1 MDSEITIVMES
12 NSENE
17 SFARIAVAAF
27 IAPLNPTIGELNDI
41 KTAVSEAVTNS
52 IIHGYEDNN
61 GKIYLT
67 CKVKGRRVTIKVQD
81 NGIGIEDIK
90 KAMQPLYTS
99 KPDME
104 RSGIGFTV
112 MQTFM
117 DDVSVQSEK
126 NLGTTVI
133 MTKNLIA
140 S

>member
-67 CKVKGRRVTIKVQD
+67 CKVSGRRVTIKVQD

>member
-17 SFARIAVAAF
+17 AFARIAVAAF
-27 IAPLNPTIGELNDI
+27 IAPLNPTVQEINDI

-67 CKVKGRRVTIKVQD
+67 CKVTGRKVIIKVQD
-81 NGIGIEDIK
+81 NGTGIEDIK
-90 KAMQPLYTS
+90 KAMEPLYTS

-117 DDVSVQSEK
+117 DDIFVDSKK

-140 S
+140 L